1 LLPSIYRNLI
11 ECAALCSTKSY
22 CSAFCYD
29 KDDNICQ
36 FGTQDNLQAQSPAV
50 AGSIIAY
57 INPSFVKKGN
67 FLHFQI
73 VTVLKDIMM

>member
-1 LLPSIYRNLI
+1 LLPSIKRNLF

-22 CSAFCYD
+22 CSAFRYD
-29 KDDNICQ
+29 ETENICQ
-36 FGTQDNLQAQSPAV
+36 FGTKDNLQAQSPAV
-50 AGSIIAY
+50 AGSIIAH

>member
-1 LLPSIYRNLI
+1 LI

-22 CSAFCYD
+22 CSAFRYD

-36 FGTQDNLQAQSPAV
+36 FGTKDNLQAQSPKV
-50 AGSIIAY
+50 ASSIPAY

-67 FLHFQI
+67 LLHFQI